1 MAGSNGVTSGIR
13 CAASLVRING
23 VHFDAVLAIHCAAIG
38 APGRNILLSRIL
50 PYAVPA
56 PQAHAV
62 AAVAELASQVGNIE
76 CLQA

>member
-23 VHFDAVLAIHCAAIG
+23 VHLDAVLAIHCTAIG
-38 APGRNILLSRIL
+38 APGRNTLFCRIL
-50 PYAVPA
+50 PYAMPA

-62 AAVAELASQVGNIE
+62 AAVAKLASQVGDIE
-76 CLQA
+76 CFQA